1 MNEPESDSKP
11 SLPRNSVLAVK
22 RVALERGCVAK
33 SGVDRIAVE
42 EPLEIR
48 IQGSP
53 YAVLL
58 RTPGDERELVAG
70 FLASEGILGGAEDLA
85 AVSPCPILGDGFG
98 MGRLSGQPAD
108 AEGPAQSGNYWNVA
122 LAEGVAFEQDRRK
135 SSTVGSTCGLCG
147 VRTIDEIQGALPQAT
162 HCVAELASDFF
173 AQAEEQVAQRQ
184 RVRDQTSGV
193 HAAVLFDP
201 AHSTLLALAED
212 VGRHNAVD
220 KVLGAQLL
228 ADQYPIEQDAV
239 LWVSGRLS
247 FEIIQKAALA
257 GIAVVVGLGVPTSLA
272 LAAAKH
278 AAISL
283 FGVARSSTVNRYC
296 GETRWSGAET
306 SDG

>member
-1 MNEPESDSKP
+1 
-11 SLPRNSVLAVK
+11 
-22 RVALERGCVAK
+22 
-33 SGVDRIAVE
+33 VDRIAVE

-85 AVSPCPILGDGFG
+85 AISPCPVSAGGLGIGAHTG
-98 MGRLSGQPAD
+98 AQESAD
-108 AEGPAQSGNYWNVA
+108 SGNYWNVA
-122 LAEGVAFEQDRRK
+122 LAEGVAFEQERRK

-147 VRTIDEIQGALPQAT
+147 VRTIDEIHGALPQPT
-162 HCVAELASDFF
+162 HRIAELAPNFF
-173 AQAEEQVAQRQ
+173 ERAEELVRQRQ
-184 RVRDQTSGV
+184 AVRDQTSGV
-193 HAAVLFDP
+193 HAAGLFHP
-201 AHSTLLALAED
+201 TSCALLALAED

-228 ADQYPIEQDAV
+228 ADQYPIEQDAL

-247 FEIIQKAALA
+247 FEIVQKAALA

-272 LAAAKH
+272 VAAAKH
-278 AAISL
+278 AGISL
-283 FGVARSSTVNRYC
+283 FGVARAETVNRYS
-296 GETRWSGAET
+296 GDTEWSGAEA
-306 SDG
+306 SED